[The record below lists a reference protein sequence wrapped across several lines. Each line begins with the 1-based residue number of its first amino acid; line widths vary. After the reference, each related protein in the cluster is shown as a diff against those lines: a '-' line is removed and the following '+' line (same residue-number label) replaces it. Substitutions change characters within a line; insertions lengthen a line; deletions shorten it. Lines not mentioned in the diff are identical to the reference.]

1 MLFISCAL
9 SAQEHIYDY
18 VFFANSRMQGNY
30 FFSKTLSSN
39 SSAISND
46 QNKLPVS
53 NQNFFTPGNSLL
65 LEYINGRNGQWQA
78 IIYKDQLR
86 GQDHFNQANFLSFW
100 VFSLSA
106 ERIAKNLPFVQVM
119 RKDSSLSKKISFAV
133 RKINA

>member
-46 QNKLPVS
+46 KNKLPVS

-65 LEYINGRNGQWQA
+65 LEYTNGRNGQWQA

-86 GQDHFNQANFLSFW
+86 GQDHFKQAAFLSFW
-100 VFSLSA
+100 VNASFVQES
-106 ERIAKNLPFVQVM
+106 EEDLPFVSPHAERYCCPV
-119 RKDSSLSKKISFAV
+119 LSWFAHPV
-133 RKINA
+133 